1 MVSRTQIETDRD
13 RQTDRQT
20 DTERERERE
29 RERKGKRRKNG
40 DNMTLSAGRPL
51 QQTPSTMSPT

>member
-1 MVSRTQIETDRD
+1 MGMFSALLFSERQEYATHTHTERE

-29 RERKGKRRKNG
+29 SFKRRV
-40 DNMTLSAGRPL
+40 TLWRIL
-51 QQTPSTMSPT
+51 RQTQ